1 MALAQGSFGGRCLCR
16 RPLAPPF
23 RSRLCPGHAIAA
35 PPQLPH
41 IIGARGRHAP
51 LRADPCPCA
60 PWAGIADAR
69 RGRAGAAACPQRQR
83 QGRHGGKEKE
93 RQKKGRGTEDETT
106 RLHERSRH
114 WHGVCEE
121 GRGGGM
127 RRGYGQPAVHVLSH
141 PHADDAAAGWA
152 DALPCADPVHVQ
164 RAGHDQRNPGPA
176 DRDAGGVRP
185 AAPALVRPRPGS
197 TGRRIRRLR
206 GGPCR
211 PPPAPPRGAC
221 PCRQIR
227 KTRAPA
233 AALSSAIRRRPPS
246 GTAGR
251 SAARRPPACL

>member
-1 MALAQGSFGGRCLCR
+1 MRGVD
-16 RPLAPPF
+16 AP
-23 RSRLCPGHAIAA
+23 
-35 PPQLPH
+35 
-41 IIGARGRHAP
+41 AP
-51 LRADPCPCA
+51 LPVRSGSGRAGMAEKKRNDKKRAAGPRTRQRVCTSDP
-60 PWAGIADAR
+60 GIDMEYAR
-69 RGRAGAAACPQRQR
+69 RGG
-83 QGRHGGKEKE
+83 
-93 RQKKGRGTEDETT
+93 
-106 RLHERSRH
+106 
-114 WHGVCEE
+114 
-121 GRGGGM
+121 GGGM